1 MKKFKVRKFR
11 DRLKEELKNKEFAVE
26 FKKEYDLAKLGMTL
40 VELRTAKGLTQRQL
54 AKLIHTSQQAISKLE
69 SAEGSGCTL
78 NILTRIAA
86 ATNTH
91 LKLSF
96 SGM

>member
-11 DRLKEELKNKEFAVE
+11 DRLKEELKSGEFSVE
-26 FKKEYDLAKLGMTL
+26 FKKEYDLVKLGVTL
-40 VELRTAKGLTQRQL
+40 VELRKAQGLTQRQL

-69 SAEGSGCTL
+69 NAEGSGCNISTL
-78 NILTRIAA
+78 TKIAA

-96 SGM
+96 SAI